1 MRRNL
6 VIHGGIYHPFAESAA
21 ALADALAECGIAS
34 ESTEDVEGG
43 LARLAAG
50 GYDLLTVHALRWRM
64 LDHEKYA
71 PFRAQYAMTLSDAGR
86 AAIQGF
92 VAAGGAVLAL
102 HTAAICFGEWPGWGE
117 ILGARWRW
125 GQSFHP
131 PEQRVHVHV
140 EDGRHPITAGIA
152 DFEVDDEI
160 FHDLERT
167 AVLRPLLSARA
178 TPESAAQPLLWARE
192 HGRGRVVYDA
202 LGHSADSI
210 RHPVHRRILQQS
222 ARWLCGDCE
231 KAPA

>member
-21 ALADALAECGIAS
+21 ALAAALLDCGIES
-34 ESTEDVEGG
+34 ELTDDVEGG

-50 GYDLLTVHALRWRM
+50 GYDQLTVYALRWRM

-71 PFRAQYAMTLSDAGR
+71 PFRSQYAMTLSEPGRDA
-86 AAIQGF
+86 IEGF
-92 VAAGGAVLAL
+92 VTGGGALLAL
-102 HTAAICFGEWPGWGE
+102 HTATICFGEWPGWGE

-140 EDGRHPITAGIA
+140 EDGRHPITTGIA

-160 FHDLERT
+160 FHDLEPT
-167 AVLRPLLSARA
+167 ARWQPLLSARA

-192 HGRGRVVYDA
+192 HGAGRVVYDA

-210 RHPVHRRILQQS
+210 RHPMHRRILQQS
-222 ARWLCGDCE
+222 ARWLCGSRE
-231 KAPA
+231 KVLP